1 MRVITLVWYKS
12 HGITEIVGTPTLTYE
27 KRNMQRMCLS
37 EGSLWGGLDNAMLW
51 GKTGSLYHIKC
62 FSHSTVFWWFPC
74 PGLCPLNHPAHSG

>member
-37 EGSLWGGLDNAMLW
+37 EGSLWGGLDNAML
-51 GKTGSLYHIKC
+51 
-62 FSHSTVFWWFPC
+62 
-74 PGLCPLNHPAHSG
+74 